1 MTSGKSHE
9 QTLFNCVTNNYHI
22 CVTSTYCIILYCH
35 SPVLI
40 SGAHDHVTK
49 CGYDDNER
57 VLQSMK
63 WGLVPA
69 WHKGDPEKFST
80 LLNNCRSE
88 TMQSKPSF
96 RGAINKGQR
105 CVVLADG

>member
-1 MTSGKSHE
+1 MLHY
-9 QTLFNCVTNNYHI
+9 LYH
-22 CVTSTYCIILYCH
+22 H

-40 SGAHDHVTK
+40 SGAHDHVIK
-49 CGYDDNER
+49 CGCHDNER

-69 WHKGDPEKFST
+69 WHKGDPDKFST

-88 TMQSKPSF
+88 TMQTKPSF
-96 RGAINKGQR
+96 RGAISKGQR